1 LPSLLYPDKLGSLQ
15 SFPRTVAGSMGWVP
29 EEEERRQ
36 EKRGGEILEVG
47 KGGMWQNGSE
57 LKIRN
62 RDEIRENIMDGM
74 DKGVAYTER
83 TSE

>member
-1 LPSLLYPDKLGSLQ
+1 MSIAVGKLTELPQNRRWIYGVGS
-15 SFPRTVAGSMGWVP
+15 
-29 EEEERRQ
+29 RRGR
-36 EKRGGEILEVG
+36 ETARKKGREILEVG

-62 RDEIRENIMDGM
+62 RDEIRENIMGGM
-74 DKGVAYTER
+74 DKGAAYTER